1 MMLYFFMLPTSL
13 VRMENGF
20 CEASCLEQREAQNN
34 RVRCHREQSRV
45 NVVCDDH
52 AVDQHR
58 IDADTDHDEK
68 ALKCQS
74 EQAFQI
80 VRADAAPFAVAHG
93 CDGNR
98 RNAHGAVNL
107 NHAPVENDRNEDRHD
122 FEAQADQERFY
133 RQSEQFSDA
142 HVLHAGTHLRNR
154 RVNVNARVAVDDSC
168 CAGNHVLPD
177 VEYCHHDVKRMRHE
191 VDRHSRLEKPL
202 EEHPS
207 VHVVKVVFLGD
218 HGNQLVAQNEGDDDT
233 SDGDYHVFG

>member
-1 MMLYFFMLPTSL
+1 M
-13 VRMENGF
+13 
-20 CEASCLEQREAQNN
+20 
-34 RVRCHREQSRV
+34 

-58 IDADTDHDEK
+58 IDADADHDEK

-122 FEAQADQERFY
+122 FETQADQECFY

-154 RVNVNARVAVDDSC
+154 RININTGVAVDDSC

-177 VEYCHHDVKRMRHE
+177 VEYCHHDVKRVCYE
-191 VDRHSRLEKPL
+191 IDRHSRLEKPL
-202 EEHPS
+202 EEHPC

-218 HGNQLVAQNEGDDDT
+218 HGNQLVAQNKGDDDT

>member
-1 MMLYFFMLPTSL
+1 M
-13 VRMENGF
+13 
-20 CEASCLEQREAQNN
+20 
-34 RVRCHREQSRV
+34 

-58 IDADTDHDEK
+58 IDADADHDEK

-93 CDGNR
+93 CNGNR

-107 NHAPVENDRNEDRHD
+107 NHAPVENDRNEDRHN
-122 FEAQADQERFY
+122 FETQADQKRFY

-154 RVNVNARVAVDDSC
+154 RININAGVAVDDSC
-168 CAGNHVLPD
+168 CTGNHVLPD
-177 VEYCHHDVKRMRHE
+177 VEYCHHDVKRVGHE
-191 VDRHSRLEKPL
+191 IDRHSRLEKPL
-202 EEHPS
+202 EEHPCVLIVQIVFFPDSSDSAIKANSFTFRISSRCIS
-207 VHVVKVVFLGD
+207 V
-218 HGNQLVAQNEGDDDT
+218 
-233 SDGDYHVFG
+233 